1 MVNLFSS
8 KVYKKR
14 ISPSFSLGSVIL
26 QTCKMLAMQGMQDS
40 LYLSSEGCVLLFSS
54 GINKWPLTWKTKI
67 LLVLWIC
74 FSLFVALGTIR
85 TIRASRHPKSLLSE
99 NLDLGDSQKSY
110 AWAWRSSLQTCT
122 NLLIR
127 IASVSAYNGGLV
139 ASLTYPVRSKE
150 VNTFADLL
158 NLPSEATVTISRWS
172 SHYEMLKNA
181 TDPVLQVSNN
191 ILQGRTKHILF
202 YYLSHRQ

>member
-1 MVNLFSS
+1 M
-8 KVYKKR
+8 
-14 ISPSFSLGSVIL
+14 
-26 QTCKMLAMQGMQDS
+26 
-40 LYLSSEGCVLLFSS
+40 
-54 GINKWPLTWKTKI
+54 
-67 LLVLWIC
+67 
-74 FSLFVALGTIR
+74 
-85 TIRASRHPKSLLSE
+85 
-99 NLDLGDSQKSY
+99 
-110 AWAWRSSLQTCT
+110 QTCT